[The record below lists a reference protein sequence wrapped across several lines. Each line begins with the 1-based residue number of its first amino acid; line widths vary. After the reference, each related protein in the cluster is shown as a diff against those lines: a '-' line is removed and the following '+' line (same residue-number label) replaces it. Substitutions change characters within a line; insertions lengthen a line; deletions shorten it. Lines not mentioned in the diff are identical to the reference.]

1 MKGKFERILHILF
14 NFFLGFTWTSVK
26 TNCQMQSWSFKFIFL
41 KKSLFGAEF
50 LRLRMK
56 IEVLPLS
63 VSIAELHESESL
75 RDDNSYSSGTEEDEV
90 LKNNIQTLI
99 DSGNAQG
106 EKKKERLQHGSK
118 QGASIDERKKKLG
131 KKKIKKREQQPEEK
145 QEMEINTNK
154 QVPDKKAE
162 NKEATQVETQQKPE
176 IKMQ

>member
-75 RDDNSYSSGTEEDEV
+75 RYDNSYSSGTEEDEV

-106 EKKKERLQHGSK
+106 EKKKERAPTWK
-118 QGASIDERKKKLG
+118 QTRRFDR
-131 KKKIKKREQQPEEK
+131 
-145 QEMEINTNK
+145 
-154 QVPDKKAE
+154 
-162 NKEATQVETQQKPE
+162 
-176 IKMQ
+176 